1 VQYADNMDNLTEAA
15 KLQEEE
21 EAIWLSEAAKKRI
34 PLVELKPDSLEPR
47 DVQRMDATYKVLKV
61 EDPIAQLRLN
71 QLIKRLQKELELREL
86 QANGKKFFLD
96 LVVYLR

>member
-1 VQYADNMDNLTEAA
+1 MDNLTEAA